1 MTATISNNFIL
12 ININFYWFLLK
23 MHLSSLL
30 SGKNCAEYN
39 FLGAKVQ
46 RNSKVKC
53 TKCPSVYSSTEAFR
67 CKIA

>member
-1 MTATISNNFIL
+1 
-12 ININFYWFLLK
+12 